1 MAAASLVDN
10 RHAAPPDEKSS
21 TIRDVLLACTM
32 RGRWIRK
39 EATMSKRIRTIPDE
53 RAGWLAYRDPDDEDY
68 EDEEDE
74 EEDDDGYREPTPD
87 EEAARRAGRI
97 AAACR
102 VVTKR

>member
-1 MAAASLVDN
+1 
-10 RHAAPPDEKSS
+10 
-21 TIRDVLLACTM
+21 M

-39 EATMSKRIRTIPDE
+39 EAAMRERIRAIPDE
-53 RAGWLAYRDPDDEDY
+53 SAALLAYRDPDDEDY
-68 EDEEDE
+68 EDDEEDK
-74 EEDDDGYREPTPD
+74 EEDDDGYREPSPD